1 MRDAQ
6 LAWIE
11 TLSELRAASRP
22 CALVTVTATKGS
34 TPREPGAR
42 MIVTDG
48 RLFWGTVGGGNLE
61 HLAIDHA
68 NSLLAR
74 GEQCS
79 ESMEYPLS
87 EKAGQCCGGQV
98 TLFFE
103 TFPWSRRQV
112 TVFGAGHV
120 GQALGGLA
128 GYLRAKVLLID
139 SRDEAHL
146 EPPLSKPRDFE
157 ALFIDSPEEEVDTL
171 PATSLL
177 LIMTHSHAL
186 DLEILARA
194 LRRGTFAYVGL
205 IGSERKWA
213 RFPAAW
219 SSVVSRLSNSTV
231 SCVPSGWGGHR
242 RNPRP
247 SPCPWPR
254 NSWVY
259 WPRARVKR
267 ATSRPAGPASPPAA
281 RTWPW
286 FAAWAAESSAPWGSC
301 PLGHAAWR

>member
-1 MRDAQ
+1 
-6 LAWIE
+6 
-11 TLSELRAASRP
+11 LSELRAASRP
-22 CALVTVTATKGS
+22 CALVTVTDTSGS

-48 RLFWGTVGGGNLE
+48 RLFWGTIGGGNLE
-61 HLAIDHA
+61 HLAIGHA
-68 NSLLAR
+68 NSLLGQ

-79 ESMEYPLS
+79 ESVDYPLS

-103 TFPWSRRQV
+103 TFPWSRQQV

-157 ALFIDSPEEEVDTL
+157 VLFIDSPEEEVDTL
-171 PATSLL
+171 PATSLV

-194 LRRGTFAYVGL
+194 LQRGTFAYVGL

-213 RFPAAW
+213 RFRKRLEQRGFTAEQLDR
-219 SSVVSRLSNSTV
+219 VVCPIGL
-231 SCVPSGWGGHR
+231 G
-242 RNPRP
+242 RP
-247 SPCPWPR
+247 SKEP
-254 NSWVY
+254 SAIAVSVAAELLGVLA
-259 WPRARVKR
+259 ARPED
-267 ATSRPAGPASPPAA
+267 TSDLPTRGGDNQPAG
-281 RTWPW
+281 
-286 FAAWAAESSAPWGSC
+286 
-301 PLGHAAWR
+301 